1 MFPSDRQ
8 GAMGPMLSD
17 GLIFSKVS
25 VMNRCKE
32 SPAKAKGWTILRP
45 QAREDLLA
53 GLAQLGPVI
62 QTTEITPRVN
72 AKAALAT
79 DREMALH
86 TDHPRARWI
95 SWECVRQ
102 SSEGGYSLLKD
113 TKPALDSLTESE
125 RDKLRVLSIRTHVVF
140 PDDTG
145 AYPVLRQDGDG
156 ADWVYF
162 TPWMTD
168 GQSSPAF
175 RKFIRALE
183 ATPTLTLRLYPGE
196 SLLIDN
202 GRMLHGRSVLGGDKD
217 RLLIRRWIAS
227 PFDTFGRTRGREANA
242 VG

>member
-1 MFPSDRQ
+1 MFRPDWPDAS
-8 GAMGPMLSD
+8 GPMLSD
-17 GLIFSKVS
+17 GFLLSKVF
-25 VMNRCKE
+25 VMNLCQA
-32 SPAKAKGWTILRP
+32 SSAQAKGWTVLRP
-45 QAREDLLA
+45 QGRVSL
-53 GLAQLGPVI
+53 LAQLAALGAII
-62 QTTEITPRVN
+62 QTTEITPRAN

-79 DREMALH
+79 DKEMQLH

-125 RDKLRVLSIRTHVVF
+125 RDELRALAIRTHVVF

-145 AYPVLRQDGDG
+145 AYPILRADGDG
-156 ADWVYF
+156 ADWIYF

-175 RKFIRALE
+175 RKFTQALE

-202 GRMLHGRSVLGGDKD
+202 GRMLHGRSALGGDKD

-227 PFDTFGRTRGREANA
+227 PFDTFGRASSREANA

>member
-1 MFPSDRQ
+1 MFRPDWPDAS
-8 GAMGPMLSD
+8 GPMLSD
-17 GLIFSKVS
+17 GLLLSKVF
-25 VMNRCKE
+25 VMNLCQA
-32 SPAKAKGWTILRP
+32 SSAQAKGWTVLRP
-45 QAREDLLA
+45 QGRVSL
-53 GLAQLGPVI
+53 LAQLAALGPII
-62 QTTEITPRVN
+62 QTTEITPRAN

-79 DREMALH
+79 DKEMQLH

-125 RDKLRVLSIRTHVVF
+125 RDELRALAIRTHVVF

-145 AYPVLRQDGDG
+145 AYPILRADGDG
-156 ADWVYF
+156 ADWIYF

-175 RKFIRALE
+175 RKFTQALE

-202 GRMLHGRSVLGGDKD
+202 GRMLHGRSALGGDKD

-227 PFDTFGRTRGREANA
+227 SFDTFGRASSREANA

>member
-1 MFPSDRQ
+1 MRNTQPFH
-8 GAMGPMLSD
+8 A
-17 GLIFSKVS
+17 IT
-25 VMNRCKE
+25 
-32 SPAKAKGWTILRP
+32 SPKGWTVLRP
-45 QAREDLLA
+45 QSQSALLA
-53 GLAQLGPVI
+53 DLAQLGPVI
-62 QTTEITPRVN
+62 QTTEIAPRVN

-79 DREMALH
+79 DQEMALH

-125 RDKLRVLSIRTHVVF
+125 RDELRALAIRTHVVF

-145 AYPVLRQDGDG
+145 AYPVLRKDGDG
-156 ADWVYF
+156 ADWIYF

-175 RKFIRALE
+175 RKFLQALE
-183 ATPTLTLRLYPGE
+183 ATPALTVRLYPGE

-202 GRMLHGRSVLGGDKD
+202 GRMLHGRSALGGDKD

>member
-1 MFPSDRQ
+1 MFRPDWPDAS
-8 GAMGPMLSD
+8 GPMLSD
-17 GLIFSKVS
+17 GLLLSKVF
-25 VMNRCKE
+25 VMNLCQA
-32 SPAKAKGWTILRP
+32 SSAQAKGWTVLRP
-45 QAREDLLA
+45 QGREALLTQ
-53 GLAQLGPVI
+53 LTELGPII
-62 QTTEITPRVN
+62 QTTEITPRAN

-79 DREMALH
+79 DQEMQLH

-125 RDKLRVLSIRTHVVF
+125 RAELRALAIRTHDVF

-145 AYPVLRQDGDG
+145 AYPVLRKDGDG

-175 RKFIRALE
+175 RKFLSALE
-183 ATPTLTLRLYPGE
+183 ASPTLSIRLYPGE

-202 GRMLHGRSVLGGDKD
+202 GRMLHGRSALGGDKD

-227 PFDTFGRTRGREANA
+227 PLDTFGRASSWEANA

>member
-1 MFPSDRQ
+1 VFMPDTE
-8 GAMGPMLSD
+8 AIAINLN
-17 GLIFSKVS
+17 L
-25 VMNRCKE
+25 
-32 SPAKAKGWTILRP
+32 AKGWTILRP
-45 QAREDLLA
+45 QVRESL
-53 GLAQLGPVI
+53 LAQLAALGPII
-62 QTTEITPRVN
+62 QTTEITPRAN

-79 DREMALH
+79 DKEMQLH

-125 RDKLRVLSIRTHVVF
+125 RDELRALAIRTHVVF

-145 AYPVLRQDGDG
+145 AYPILRADGDG
-156 ADWVYF
+156 ADWIYF

-168 GQSSPAF
+168 GPSSPAF
-175 RKFIRALE
+175 RKFTQALE
-183 ATPTLTLRLYPGE
+183 AMPTLTLRLYPGE

-202 GRMLHGRSVLGGDKD
+202 GRMLHGRSALGGDKD

-227 PFDTFGRTRGREANA
+227 PFDTFGRASSREANA

>member
-1 MFPSDRQ
+1 MRNTQSC
-8 GAMGPMLSD
+8 
-17 GLIFSKVS
+17 
-25 VMNRCKE
+25 N
-32 SPAKAKGWTILRP
+32 PATGTGWTIIRP
-45 QAREDLLA
+45 QDRESLLIR
-53 GLAQLGPVI
+53 LSELGTII
-62 QTTEITPRVN
+62 QTTEVTPRTN

-79 DREMALH
+79 DKEMALH

-102 SSEGGYSLLKD
+102 SSEGGFSLLKD

-125 RDKLRVLSIRTHVVF
+125 RDELRALAIRTHVVF

-145 AYPVLRQDGDG
+145 VYPVLRKDGDG
-156 ADWVYF
+156 TDWVYF

-168 GQSSPAF
+168 GQSSPAL
-175 RKFIRALE
+175 RKFLQAIE
-183 ATPTLTLRLYPGE
+183 ATPTLSIRLHPGE

-202 GRMLHGRSVLGGDKD
+202 GRMLHGRSALGGDKD

-227 PFDTFGRTRGREANA
+227 PFDTFGRASSREANA

>member
-1 MFPSDRQ
+1 MENDLCMPTS
-8 GAMGPMLSD
+8 
-17 GLIFSKVS
+17 
-25 VMNRCKE
+25 
-32 SPAKAKGWTILRP
+32 KGWTILRP
-45 QAREDLLA
+45 QVTEPLLA
-53 GLAQLGPVI
+53 NLAQLGLVI
-62 QTTEITPRVN
+62 QTTEVTPRAN

-79 DREMALH
+79 DKEMQLH

-95 SWECVRQ
+95 NWACIRQ
-102 SSEGGYSLLKD
+102 SSEGGYSLIKD
-113 TKPALDSLTESE
+113 TKPALDSLTASE
-125 RDKLRVLSIRTHVVF
+125 RDELRVLSIRTHVVF

-145 AYPVLRQDGDG
+145 AYPVLRNDGDG

-175 RKFIRALE
+175 RKFIEALE
-183 ATPTLTLRLYPGE
+183 ATPTLTLRLFPGE

-202 GRMLHGRSVLGGDKD
+202 GRMLHGRSALGGDKD

-227 PFDTFGRTRGREANA
+227 PFDTFGRASSREATA

>member
-1 MFPSDRQ
+1 
-8 GAMGPMLSD
+8 
-17 GLIFSKVS
+17 
-25 VMNRCKE
+25 MNIRYL
-32 SPAKAKGWTILRP
+32 SPAQANGWTVLRP
-45 QAREDLLA
+45 QAREALLVE
-53 GLAQLGPVI
+53 LAQLGPVI
-62 QTTEITPRVN
+62 QTTEVTPRAN

-79 DREMALH
+79 DKEMQLH

-113 TKPALDSLTESE
+113 TKLALDTLTTAE
-125 RDKLRVLSIRTHVVF
+125 REELRSLSIRTHVVF
-140 PDDTG
+140 SDDTG
-145 AYPVLRQDGDG
+145 TYPILRNDGDG
-156 ADWVYF
+156 SDWIYF

-175 RKFIRALE
+175 RKFTQALE
-183 ATPTLTLRLYPGE
+183 ATPILSVRLYPGE

-227 PFDTFGRTRGREANA
+227 PFDTFGRASDREANA

>member
-1 MFPSDRQ
+1 
-8 GAMGPMLSD
+8 
-17 GLIFSKVS
+17 
-25 VMNRCKE
+25 MNLCKE
-32 SPAKAKGWTILRP
+32 SSAQANGWTILRP
-45 QAREDLLA
+45 QGRDALLA
-53 GLAQLGPVI
+53 ELAQLGPVI
-62 QTTEITPRVN
+62 QTTEVTPRAN

-79 DREMALH
+79 DKEMQLH

-113 TKPALDSLTESE
+113 TKPALDSLTGSE
-125 RDKLRVLSIRTHVVF
+125 RDELRSLAIRTHVVF

-145 AYPVLRQDGDG
+145 AYPVLRKDGNG

-175 RKFIRALE
+175 RKFLQALE
-183 ATPTLTLRLYPGE
+183 ASPTLSVRLYPGE

-202 GRMLHGRSVLGGDKD
+202 GRMLHGRSALDGDKD

-227 PFDTFGRTRGREANA
+227 PFDTFGRASSREANA

>member
-1 MFPSDRQ
+1 MFRPDWPDAS
-8 GAMGPMLSD
+8 GPMLSD
-17 GLIFSKVS
+17 GLLLSKVF
-25 VMNRCKE
+25 VMNLCQA
-32 SPAKAKGWTILRP
+32 SSAQAKGWTTLRP
-45 QAREDLLA
+45 SGHESLLTQ
-53 GLAQLGPVI
+53 LAELGPTI
-62 QTTEITPRVN
+62 QTTEITPRAN

-79 DREMALH
+79 DQEMQLH

-113 TKPALDSLTESE
+113 TKPALDSLSGSE
-125 RDKLRVLSIRTHVVF
+125 RDELRTLAIRTHVVF
-140 PDDTG
+140 SDDTG
-145 AYPVLRQDGDG
+145 SYPVFRNDGDG
-156 ADWVYF
+156 SDWVYF

-168 GQSSPAF
+168 GLSSPAF
-175 RKFIRALE
+175 LKFIQALE

-202 GRMLHGRSVLGGDKD
+202 GRMLHGRSALGGDKD

-227 PFDTFGRTRGREANA
+227 PFDTFGRASSREANA

>member
-1 MFPSDRQ
+1 MFRPDWPDAS
-8 GAMGPMLSD
+8 GPMLSD
-17 GLIFSKVS
+17 GLLLGKVF
-25 VMNRCKE
+25 VMNLCQA
-32 SPAKAKGWTILRP
+32 SSAQAKGWTILGP
-45 QAREDLLA
+45 QVREALLTQ
-53 GLAQLGPVI
+53 LTELGPII
-62 QTTEITPRVN
+62 QTTEITPRAN
-72 AKAALAT
+72 AKAALAS
-79 DREMALH
+79 DREMQLH

-102 SSEGGYSLLKD
+102 SSEGGYTLLKD
-113 TKPALDSLTESE
+113 TKLALDSLTDSE
-125 RDKLRVLSIRTHVVF
+125 RDELRALAIRTHVVF

-145 AYPVLRQDGDG
+145 AYPILRADGDG
-156 ADWVYF
+156 DDWIYF

-175 RKFIRALE
+175 RKFTQALE

-202 GRMLHGRSVLGGDKD
+202 GRMLHGRSALGGDKD

-227 PFDTFGRTRGREANA
+227 PFDTFGRASSREANA

>member
-1 MFPSDRQ
+1 MFRPDWPDAS
-8 GAMGPMLSD
+8 GPMLSD
-17 GLIFSKVS
+17 GLLLGKVF
-25 VMNRCKE
+25 VMNLCQA
-32 SPAKAKGWTILRP
+32 SSAQAKGWTILGP
-45 QAREDLLA
+45 QVREALLTQ
-53 GLAQLGPVI
+53 LTELGPII
-62 QTTEITPRVN
+62 QTTEITPRAN

-79 DREMALH
+79 DREMQLH

-113 TKPALDSLTESE
+113 TKLALDSLTDSE
-125 RDKLRVLSIRTHVVF
+125 RDELRALAIRTHVVF

-145 AYPVLRQDGDG
+145 VYPILRADGDG
-156 ADWVYF
+156 ADWIYF

-175 RKFIRALE
+175 RKFTQALE

-202 GRMLHGRSVLGGDKD
+202 GRMLHGRSALGGDKD

-227 PFDTFGRTRGREANA
+227 PFDTFGRASSREANA

>member
-1 MFPSDRQ
+1 MFRPVWSGTHVQR
-8 GAMGPMLSD
+8 LSG
-17 GLIFSKVS
+17 GLTLGKVFL
-25 VMNRCKE
+25 MNLRNE
-32 SPAKAKGWTILRP
+32 PPNPAKGWTILRP
-45 QAREDLLA
+45 QVSESLLVS
-53 GLAQLGPVI
+53 LAQLGPII
-62 QTTEITPRVN
+62 QTTEITPRAN

-79 DREMALH
+79 DQEMQLH

-125 RDKLRVLSIRTHVVF
+125 RAELRTLAIRTHVVF

-145 AYPVLRQDGDG
+145 AYPVLRKDGNG
-156 ADWVYF
+156 TDWVYF

-175 RKFIRALE
+175 RKFLQALE
-183 ATPTLTLRLYPGE
+183 ASPTLSVRLYPGE

-202 GRMLHGRSVLGGDKD
+202 GRILHGRSALGGDKD

-227 PFDTFGRTRGREANA
+227 PFDTFGRASSREANA

>member
-1 MFPSDRQ
+1 MICTPSCTLL
-8 GAMGPMLSD
+8 P
-17 GLIFSKVS
+17 
-25 VMNRCKE
+25 
-32 SPAKAKGWTILRP
+32 KGWTVLQP
-45 QAREDLLA
+45 QAREALLGA
-53 GLAQLGPVI
+53 LAQLGPVI
-62 QTTEITPRVN
+62 QTTEITPRAN

-79 DREMALH
+79 DQEMQLH

-125 RDKLRVLSIRTHVVF
+125 RAELRALAIRTHVVF
-140 PDDTG
+140 PNDTG
-145 AYPVLRQDGDG
+145 SYPVLRKDGDG
-156 ADWVYF
+156 TDWVYF

-175 RKFIRALE
+175 RKFLQALE
-183 ATPTLTLRLYPGE
+183 ATPTLSIRLYPGE

-202 GRMLHGRSVLGGDKD
+202 GRMLHGRTALGGDKD

-227 PFDTFGRTRGREANA
+227 PFDTFGCVSSREANA

>member
-1 MFPSDRQ
+1 VKLIDVNISSPSQ
-8 GAMGPMLSD
+8 AA
-17 GLIFSKVS
+17 I
-25 VMNRCKE
+25 
-32 SPAKAKGWTILRP
+32 ATKGWTVLRA
-45 QAREDLLA
+45 QVSEALLA
-53 GLAQLGPVI
+53 ELAQLGPVI
-62 QTTEITPRVN
+62 QTTEITPRAN

-79 DREMALH
+79 DKEMQLH

-113 TKPALDSLTESE
+113 TKLALDTLTTAE
-125 RDKLRVLSIRTHVVF
+125 REELRSLSIRTHVVF
-140 PDDTG
+140 SDDTG
-145 AYPVLRQDGDG
+145 AYPILRNDGDG
-156 ADWVYF
+156 SDWIYF

-175 RKFIRALE
+175 RKFTQALE
-183 ATPTLTLRLYPGE
+183 ATPILSVRLYPGE

-202 GRMLHGRSVLGGDKD
+202 GRMLHGRSALGGDKD

-227 PFDTFGRTRGREANA
+227 PFDTFGRASDREANA

>member
-1 MFPSDRQ
+1 
-8 GAMGPMLSD
+8 
-17 GLIFSKVS
+17 
-25 VMNRCKE
+25 MNLYNE
-32 SPAKAKGWTILRP
+32 SATQARAWTILRP
-45 QAREDLLA
+45 QTREGLLA
-53 GLAQLGPVI
+53 ELAQLGPVI
-62 QTTEITPRVN
+62 QTTEITPRAN

-79 DREMALH
+79 DQEMQLH

-113 TKPALDSLTESE
+113 TKPALDSLKESE
-125 RDKLRVLSIRTHVVF
+125 RQDLRALSIRTHVVF

-145 AYPVLRQDGDG
+145 AYPVLRKDGIG

-175 RKFIRALE
+175 RKFLQALE
-183 ATPTLTLRLYPGE
+183 ASPTLSVRLYPGE

-202 GRMLHGRSVLGGDKD
+202 GRMLHGRSALGGDKD

-227 PFDTFGRTRGREANA
+227 PFDTFGRASSREANA

>member
-1 MFPSDRQ
+1 MRNSP
-8 GAMGPMLSD
+8 PCN
-17 GLIFSKVS
+17 S
-25 VMNRCKE
+25 VT
-32 SPAKAKGWTILRP
+32 STKGWTILRP
-45 QAREDLLA
+45 QTTEALLA
-53 GLAQLGPVI
+53 NLTQLGPVI
-62 QTTEITPRVN
+62 QTTEITPRAN

-79 DREMALH
+79 DKEMQLH

-95 SWECVRQ
+95 NWECIRQ

-113 TKPALDSLTESE
+113 TKPALDSLTASE
-125 RDKLRVLSIRTHVVF
+125 RDELSALSIRTHVVF
-140 PDDTG
+140 SDDTG
-145 AYPVLRQDGDG
+145 FYPVLRKDGDG

-175 RKFIRALE
+175 RKFIQALE
-183 ATPTLTLRLYPGE
+183 ATPTLTLRLSPGE

-202 GRMLHGRSVLGGDKD
+202 GRMLHGRSALGGDKD

-227 PFDTFGRTRGREANA
+227 PFDTFGRASSREATA

>member
-1 MFPSDRQ
+1 MDNDLCMPTS
-8 GAMGPMLSD
+8 
-17 GLIFSKVS
+17 
-25 VMNRCKE
+25 
-32 SPAKAKGWTILRP
+32 KGWTILRP
-45 QAREDLLA
+45 QVTEPLLA
-53 GLAQLGPVI
+53 NLAQLGPVI
-62 QTTEITPRVN
+62 QTTEITPRAN

-79 DREMALH
+79 DREMSLH

-95 SWECVRQ
+95 CWECVRQ

-113 TKPALDSLTESE
+113 TKPALNSLTESE
-125 RDKLRVLSIRTHVVF
+125 RDELRTLSIRTHVVF

-145 AYPVLRQDGDG
+145 SYPVLRQDGDG

-168 GQSSPAF
+168 GLSSPAF
-175 RKFIRALE
+175 RKFIQALE
-183 ATPTLTLRLYPGE
+183 ATPTFTLRLFPGE

-202 GRMLHGRSVLGGDKD
+202 GRMLHGRSALGGDKD

-227 PFDTFGRTRGREANA
+227 PFDTFGRASSREATA

>member
-1 MFPSDRQ
+1 MKPLLHSSQ
-8 GAMGPMLSD
+8 TST
-17 GLIFSKVS
+17 
-25 VMNRCKE
+25 
-32 SPAKAKGWTILRP
+32 KGWTILRP
-45 QAREDLLA
+45 QGHESLLA
-53 GLAQLGPVI
+53 QLTELGPVI
-62 QTTEITPRVN
+62 QTTEITPRAN

-79 DREMALH
+79 DQEMALH

-113 TKPALDSLTESE
+113 TQPALASLSEAE
-125 RDKLRVLSIRTHVVF
+125 RDELRALAIRTHVVF

-145 AYPVLRQDGDG
+145 SYPILRTNGDG
-156 ADWVYF
+156 ADWVYL

-168 GQSSPAF
+168 GRSSPAF
-175 RKFIRALE
+175 RKFVQALE
-183 ATPTLTLRLYPGE
+183 ATPTLSIRLCPGE

-202 GRMLHGRSVLGGDKD
+202 ARMLHGRSALCGDKD

-227 PFDTFGRTRGREANA
+227 PFDTFGRASSREANA

>member
-1 MFPSDRQ
+1 MFRPVWSGTHVQR
-8 GAMGPMLSD
+8 LSG
-17 GLIFSKVS
+17 GLTLGKVFL
-25 VMNRCKE
+25 MNLRNE
-32 SPAKAKGWTILRP
+32 PPNPAKGWTILRP
-45 QAREDLLA
+45 QVSESLLVS
-53 GLAQLGPVI
+53 LAQLGPII
-62 QTTEITPRVN
+62 QTTEVTPRAN

-79 DREMALH
+79 DKEMQLH

-113 TKPALDSLTESE
+113 TKPALDSLTGSE
-125 RDKLRVLSIRTHVVF
+125 RDELRSLAIRTHVVF

-145 AYPVLRQDGDG
+145 TYPILRADGDG
-156 ADWVYF
+156 ADWIYF

-168 GQSSPAF
+168 GQSSLAF
-175 RKFIRALE
+175 RKFTQALE
-183 ATPTLTLRLYPGE
+183 ASPTLSIRLYPGE

-202 GRMLHGRSVLGGDKD
+202 GRMLHGRSALGGDKD

-227 PFDTFGRTRGREANA
+227 PFDTFGRASSREANA

>member
-1 MFPSDRQ
+1 MHLKR
-8 GAMGPMLSD
+8 LS
-17 GLIFSKVS
+17 ISA
-25 VMNRCKE
+25 
-32 SPAKAKGWTILRP
+32 PTAPKGWTVLQP
-45 QAREDLLA
+45 QPLETLLA
-53 GLAQLGPVI
+53 SLAQLGPVI
-62 QTTEITPRVN
+62 QTTEVTPRAN

-79 DREMALH
+79 DKEMQLH

-113 TKPALDSLTESE
+113 TKPALDSLTGSE
-125 RDKLRVLSIRTHVVF
+125 RDELRSLAIRTHVVF

-145 AYPVLRQDGDG
+145 AYPILRADGDG
-156 ADWVYF
+156 ADWIYF

-175 RKFIRALE
+175 RKFTQALE
-183 ATPTLTLRLYPGE
+183 ATPTLTLRLFPGE

-202 GRMLHGRSVLGGDKD
+202 GRMLHGRTALGGDKD
-217 RLLIRRWIAS
+217 RLLIRRWIGS
-227 PFDTFGRTRGREANA
+227 PFDTFGRVSSREANA

>member
-1 MFPSDRQ
+1 
-8 GAMGPMLSD
+8 MGFIMRMEPR
-17 GLIFSKVS
+17 I
-25 VMNRCKE
+25 E
-32 SPAKAKGWTILRP
+32 SLAAKGWTTLRP
-45 QAREDLLA
+45 QVGESLLVS
-53 GLAQLGPVI
+53 LAQLGPVI
-62 QTTEITPRVN
+62 QTTEITPRAN

-79 DREMALH
+79 DKEMQLH

-95 SWECVRQ
+95 NWECIRQ

-113 TKPALDSLTESE
+113 TKPALDSLTASE
-125 RDKLRVLSIRTHVVF
+125 RDELAFWGTAEKVVAELSALSIRTHVVF
-140 PDDTG
+140 SDDTG
-145 AYPVLRQDGDG
+145 FYPVLRKDGDG

-175 RKFIRALE
+175 RKFIQALE
-183 ATPTLTLRLYPGE
+183 ATPTLTLRLSPGE

-202 GRMLHGRSVLGGDKD
+202 GRMLHGRSALGGDKD

-227 PFDTFGRTRGREANA
+227 PFDTFGRASSREATA

>member
-1 MFPSDRQ
+1 MNVNPIS
-8 GAMGPMLSD
+8 
-17 GLIFSKVS
+17 IS
-25 VMNRCKE
+25 VL
-32 SPAKAKGWTILRP
+32 PTPKGWTILRP
-45 QAREDLLA
+45 QANATLLA
-53 GLAQLGPVI
+53 DLARLGPVI
-62 QTTEITPRVN
+62 QTTEITPRAN

-79 DREMALH
+79 DREMQLH

-102 SSEGGYSLLKD
+102 SSDGGYSLLKD
-113 TKPALDSLTESE
+113 TKPALDSLTGAE
-125 RDKLRVLSIRTHVVF
+125 RDELRALSIRTHVVF

-145 AYPVLRQDGDG
+145 TYPVLRNDEDGS
-156 ADWVYF
+156 DWVYF

-175 RKFIRALE
+175 QKFIQALE
-183 ATPTLTLRLYPGE
+183 VTPTVSVRLYPGE

-202 GRMLHGRSVLGGDKD
+202 GRMLHGRSALGGDKD

-227 PFDTFGRTRGREANA
+227 PFDTFGRTSDREANA

>member
-1 MFPSDRQ
+1 MIRMHCRS
-8 GAMGPMLSD
+8 
-17 GLIFSKVS
+17 
-25 VMNRCKE
+25 E
-32 SPAKAKGWTILRP
+32 SATKSKGWTILRP
-45 QAREDLLA
+45 QQRESLLSD
-53 GLAQLGPVI
+53 LAQLGPVI
-62 QTTEITPRVN
+62 QTTEIMPRAN

-79 DREMALH
+79 DQEMQLH

-113 TKPALDSLTESE
+113 TKPTLDSLTVSE
-125 RDKLRVLSIRTHVVF
+125 RDELRSLAIRTHVVF

-145 AYPVLRQDGDG
+145 YYPILRADGDG
-156 ADWVYF
+156 ADWIYF

-175 RKFIRALE
+175 RKFTQALE

-202 GRMLHGRSVLGGDKD
+202 GRMLHGRSALGGDKD

-227 PFDTFGRTRGREANA
+227 PFDTFGRASSREATA

>member
-1 MFPSDRQ
+1 
-8 GAMGPMLSD
+8 MLSG
-17 GLIFSKVS
+17 GLVPCKVF
-25 VMNRCKE
+25 VMNLCKE
-32 SPAKAKGWTILRP
+32 SSAQAKGWTILRP
-45 QAREDLLA
+45 QGRESLLTQ
-53 GLAQLGPVI
+53 LAELGPII
-62 QTTEITPRVN
+62 QTTQITPRAN
-72 AKAALAT
+72 AMAALAT
-79 DREMALH
+79 DQEMQLH

-125 RDKLRVLSIRTHVVF
+125 RDELRSLAIRTHVVF

-145 AYPVLRQDGDG
+145 AYPILRADGDG
-156 ADWVYF
+156 ADWIYF

-175 RKFIRALE
+175 RKFTQALE
-183 ATPTLTLRLYPGE
+183 AKPILTLRLYPGE

-202 GRMLHGRSVLGGDKD
+202 GRMLHGRSALGGDKD

-227 PFDTFGRTRGREANA
+227 PFDTFGRASSREATA

>member
-1 MFPSDRQ
+1 
-8 GAMGPMLSD
+8 MLPT
-17 GLIFSKVS
+17 LQ
-25 VMNRCKE
+25 
-32 SPAKAKGWTILRP
+32 SPATSKGWTILRP
-45 QAREDLLA
+45 HPQSNLLA
-53 GLAQLGPVI
+53 DLAQLGPVI

-95 SWECVRQ
+95 SWECIRQ

-113 TKPALDSLTESE
+113 TKPALDSLSCSE
-125 RDKLRVLSIRTHVVF
+125 RDELRALTIRTHVVF
-140 PDDTG
+140 SDDTG
-145 AYPVLRQDGDG
+145 AYPVLRNDGDG

-168 GQSSPAF
+168 GESSPAF
-175 RKFIRALE
+175 CKFIQALE
-183 ATPTLTLRLYPGE
+183 VTPTLTLRLYPGE

-202 GRMLHGRSVLGGDKD
+202 GRILHGRSALGGDKN